1 MRRLLTS
8 PHSQDRRVT
17 VCMPYF
23 GCRRYLRRA
32 IVSILAQTHRDITLV
47 VVNDGD
53 PEPPWDLLGDIQ
65 DPRLVRFSLLANHGP
80 YFATAIALN
89 ATSAPYF
96 MIQDA
101 DDWSSPG
108 RAACL
113 LDRLERD
120 DSDLAVSAQPQYT
133 ENGRG
138 RQVLDVRWATVS
150 TNGIPK
156 HSFAIN
162 YKLTSSFSYRAP
174 HHGLFRT
181 DSIRRV
187 GGYYGGFRVG
197 YDTLL
202 TNFILMTGRISHV
215 PQHLYYRLVRPESLT
230 HSSST
235 GLMSATARQVS
246 NTLASLYRCCFA
258 SYLEYLAGRLDSSQL
273 SHTIR
278 SYAVQNVTADDS
290 RQLGLETQR
299 LKCLL
304 RKRRIEPG

>member
-1 MRRLLTS
+1 
-8 PHSQDRRVT
+8 
-17 VCMPYF
+17 
-23 GCRRYLRRA
+23 
-32 IVSILAQTHRDITLV
+32 

-53 PEPPWDLLGDIQ
+53 PEPPWDLLADIQ

-80 YFATAIALN
+80 YFATAVALN

-96 MIQDA
+96 MVQDA
-101 DDWSSPG
+101 DDWSAPT
-108 RAACL
+108 RAARL

-120 DSDLAVSAQPQYT
+120 GSDLAVSAQPQYT
-133 ENGRG
+133 ENGRA

-150 TNGIPK
+150 TNPIPK
-156 HSFAIN
+156 HRFAID
-162 YKLTSSFSYRAP
+162 YKLTSSFAYRAP
-174 HHGLFRT
+174 HIGVFRT
-181 DSIRRV
+181 DSLRRV

-235 GLMSATARQVS
+235 GLISATARRVY
-246 NTLASLYRCCFA
+246 NALASIYRRCFA
-258 SYLEYLAGRLDSSQL
+258 SYLEYLAGRSGSRQL
-273 SHTIR
+273 TQTIR
-278 SYAVQNVTADDS
+278 SYAMQNVTANDS
-290 RQLGLETQR
+290 RRLALETQR

-304 RKRRIEPG
+304 RTRRIEPS